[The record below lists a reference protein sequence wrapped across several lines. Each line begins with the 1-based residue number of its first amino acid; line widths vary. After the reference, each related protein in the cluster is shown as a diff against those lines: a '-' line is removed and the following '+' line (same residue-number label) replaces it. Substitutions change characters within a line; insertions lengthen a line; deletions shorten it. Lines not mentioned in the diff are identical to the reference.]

1 MASHQDSPL
10 NSPTSTSPIKLVLDS
25 PTWFGGTPTSYGN
38 SSQDRDGPLTPAVAI
53 KLLPGD
59 FRVAGGMLN
68 CAGKPRLP
76 LGWTCGLRPQRQ
88 SCFGPH
94 LDTSRWGADTG
105 GGTKCEETP
114 VPRALRTPEPGLL
127 LSGSELP
134 LYSCSGSYFSSS
146 PSRWSIL
153 EPKSIKHMVRA
164 PNWGPYSSSS
174 STSESEMRADS
185 HMKLQVRGGGTPAN
199 RAVCLPICEL
209 KTTHGFHLILSF
221 NNPKGT

>member
-59 FRVAGGMLN
+59 FGVAGGMLN

-88 SCFGPH
+88 SCLARTWTQAAGGWTQEEERSARKHLSRGPSAPPSPASCSQV
-94 LDTSRWGADTG
+94 LSCPCICAAVLILAQ
-105 GGTKCEETP
+105 
-114 VPRALRTPEPGLL
+114 VPQVGLSWSQKALSTW
-127 LSGSELP
+127 SELQIGDHIV
-134 LYSCSGSYFSSS
+134 L
-146 PSRWSIL
+146 
-153 EPKSIKHMVRA
+153 H
-164 PNWGPYSSSS
+164 
-174 STSESEMRADS
+174 
-185 HMKLQVRGGGTPAN
+185 LQLLRV
-199 RAVCLPICEL
+199 
-209 KTTHGFHLILSF
+209 K
-221 NNPKGT
+221 